1 MKTKITMLIAFILI
15 ATTSIFAQGMQRK
28 TVAERVKETMDKI
41 TTPLGLN
48 GSQVTSTS
56 AAFTDYHN
64 AQTKMFQDARSCGV
78 RPDRSAIQKLAED
91 RDAKLKTIFTEE
103 QYTKFKGEVEA
114 SLRPER
120 RQGGGQGGGRN
131 N

>member
-28 TVAERVKETMDKI
+28 TVPERVKETMDKI

-48 GSQVTSTS
+48 ESQVTSTS
-56 AAFTDYHN
+56 SAFTDYYN
-64 AQTKMFQDARSCGV
+64 AQTKMFQDARTSGA
-78 RPDRSAIQKLAED
+78 RPDRSAFQKLAED
-91 RDAKLKTIFTEE
+91 RDAKLKTIFTAD
-103 QYTKFKGEVEA
+103 QYTKFKDEVEA
-114 SLRPER
+114 SLRPQR
-120 RQGGGQGGGRN
+120 RQGGQGGAN